1 MNIIDVNTHLTD
13 LIIDPNS
20 RNKSNFLIF
29 TNQGRLFKWYNRKK
43 IAIILDTPSL
53 DWTQEVELQPNEKLI
68 YGTGTN
74 DYSGFM
80 VFAFTNGK
88 VAKISMSA
96 YETKFERTCL
106 INAFHTEATLIFI
119 KHIPADLDLIIYSS
133 LKKILAFNT
142 EIINPLSTKN
152 SAGVQILKLRDHTIA
167 AGVKLLRDVTI
178 QDLNYYKRNQ
188 AAIGYYLKP
197 GDSVF

>member
-1 MNIIDVNTHLTD
+1 MNIEDVNTHMSD
-13 LIIDPNS
+13 LVIDPNS
-20 RNKSNFLIF
+20 RNKSNFLLF

-43 IAIILDTPSL
+43 IELMLNTPSF
-53 DWTQEVELQPNEKLI
+53 DWSSEVVLEPKEKVI

-80 VFAFTNGK
+80 IFAFTNGK

-96 YETKFERTCL
+96 YETKNERTCL
-106 INAFHTEATLIFI
+106 VNAFHIDATLIFI
-119 KHIPADLDLIIYSS
+119 RHIPADLDLIIFSS

-167 AGVKLLRDVTI
+167 AGVKLIPEVTLK
-178 QDLNYYKRNQ
+178 DLAYYKRNQ
-188 AAIGYYLKP
+188 AAIGYYQKP
-197 GDSVF
+197 GDVVF